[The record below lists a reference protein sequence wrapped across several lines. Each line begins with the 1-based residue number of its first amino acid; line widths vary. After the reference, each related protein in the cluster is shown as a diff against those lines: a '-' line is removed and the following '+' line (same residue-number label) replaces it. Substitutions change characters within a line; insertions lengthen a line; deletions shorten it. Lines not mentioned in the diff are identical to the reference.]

1 MPKNSVAKWT
11 CLMVCQ
17 QLVSNPAPR
26 CLVTHPA
33 PRQVH
38 EQRKHELIEAGGRR
52 EVAHAGAPSRYYG
65 FMSVALD
72 CAFMT
77 AEPTDSVLRVAET
90 KSRFSE
96 LIERLRNG
104 DAFWSSAESITSL
117 GAIGRASSDAETSG
131 R

>member
-1 MPKNSVAKWT
+1 
-11 CLMVCQ
+11 
-17 QLVSNPAPR
+17 
-26 CLVTHPA
+26 
-33 PRQVH
+33 
-38 EQRKHELIEAGGRR
+38 
-52 EVAHAGAPSRYYG
+52 
-65 FMSVALD
+65 
-72 CAFMT
+72 MT